1 MIILGNVIHMENVSK
16 LYGDKLALDNITLQ
30 VRKGEAFGLIGPNG
44 AGKTTMIMLL
54 LGILKPSSG
63 KIMR

>member
-1 MIILGNVIHMENVSK
+1 MENVSK